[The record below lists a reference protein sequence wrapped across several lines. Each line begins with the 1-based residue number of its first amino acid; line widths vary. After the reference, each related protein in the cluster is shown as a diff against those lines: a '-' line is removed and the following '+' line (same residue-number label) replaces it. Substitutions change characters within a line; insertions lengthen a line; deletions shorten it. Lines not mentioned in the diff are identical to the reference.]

1 MTAASARLLKADHVS
16 DATSRQR
23 VRLADLSETP
33 ATSSCFE
40 LLDFAVPQSRP
51 RENPSTKANA
61 ALAALT
67 TAAAELHAQRDS
79 WLEQCQHETIALAI
93 AIAERLL
100 RRTLAA
106 QPEAVIELVRTTL
119 DWTVGAA
126 TVRVRLH
133 PDDCE
138 FVQSQ
143 AESLRRE
150 CSADIEFVRDET
162 LARGDCVSETTHGV
176 IDGRVDTLLD
186 RIAEELL
193 TGS

>member
-1 MTAASARLLKADHVS
+1 MTAAIARLLKADHVS
-16 DATSRQR
+16 EAIPRQR

-33 ATSSCFE
+33 TTPSRFE
-40 LLDFAVPQSRP
+40 LLDLTAPQSRP
-51 RENPSTKANA
+51 RENPTAEVHA

-67 TAAAELHAQRDS
+67 TAAAELHAQRDH
-79 WLEQCQHETIALAI
+79 WLEQCQHATIRLGI

-100 RRTLAA
+100 RCTLAA
-106 QPEAVIELVRTTL
+106 QPEAVIELVRTAL

-133 PDDCE
+133 PDDCD

-150 CSADIEFVRDET
+150 CSAEIEFVVDET
-162 LARGDCVSETTHGV
+162 LARGDCVSETTHGI
-176 IDGRVDTLLD
+176 IDGRVETLLD

-193 TGS
+193 PET